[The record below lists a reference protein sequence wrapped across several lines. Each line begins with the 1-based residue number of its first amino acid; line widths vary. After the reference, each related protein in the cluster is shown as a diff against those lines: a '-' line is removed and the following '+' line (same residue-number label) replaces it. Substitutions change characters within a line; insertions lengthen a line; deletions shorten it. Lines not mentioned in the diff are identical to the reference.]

1 MKNKAKIKKSIIAM
15 STIVSLGTGF
25 AITSPNIASA
35 AEIETRSQQGAIQD
49 VYANI
54 DNMLAS
60 ISTSIA
66 GSKGWTRTSEIYGNS
81 MNVTGVNIEETN
93 ITNVKPIYLGSNT
106 FVNNTG
112 IDQTYGTSEFSQAI
126 TTTTTTTTQNGFSS
140 STMVGGKVKIPFI
153 AEGEVQETL
162 EYNFSKTNENLKSE
176 TNTLTA
182 PSQSVNVPANKI
194 YKTEVYFEKK
204 QTSGKVELYADVLTG
219 AKKPLTNKVFS
230 VGSALDKADQKYDL
244 IKSPHDPDQV
254 RLLGNGTFTVEYG
267 TNLIVKTY
275 DITSTGKSSEST
287 NLVNTQIIPLT

>member
-1 MKNKAKIKKSIIAM
+1 M

-194 YKTEVYFEKK
+194 YKTEVYFEK
-204 QTSGKVELYADVLTG
+204 
-219 AKKPLTNKVFS
+219 NKH
-230 VGSALDKADQKYDL
+230 
-244 IKSPHDPDQV
+244 P
-254 RLLGNGTFTVEYG
+254 
-267 TNLIVKTY
+267 VK
-275 DITSTGKSSEST
+275 
-287 NLVNTQIIPLT
+287 